1 VTIDDSN
8 SEQPGGLDDA
18 LAEVGELEAQ
28 VEEGAAAAE
37 LAILAEAE
45 QAEEALENLAETVAA
60 EALRAVAEAG
70 SEDEA
75 QEVLEAA
82 ALVEAAIEEAE
93 EAVAEEALAEV
104 AAVEEAVAEIEDA
117 VETELEIAVEA
128 VAEEVE
134 LEALKQV
141 VATEAIEGSLAAS
154 SEEEALAILEE
165 GVAVTEAIEEVQE
178 AVALEAVAE
187 SIEVVEELVADLVD
201 EDEDEDE
208 EPYVQSPY
216 DRPGRWYV
224 IHSYS
229 GYENKVSSN
238 LKNVVASRQMED
250 KVFEVVIPMEDVV
263 EFKGGKKVTVQK
275 KVFPGYLLVR
285 CDLDDDTWGAIRNTP
300 GVTGFV
306 GPGTK
311 PTPLSRREV
320 ENILQVKLEGTE
332 TPTKRSRPRLEY
344 EVDETVRVKEGPF
357 ADFSGQIAE
366 INEDQLKLKVL
377 VNIFGRETPVEL
389 EFSQVAKL

>member
-1 VTIDDSN
+1 MSDMTH
-8 SEQPGGLDDA
+8 SE
-18 LAEVGELEAQ
+18 
-28 VEEGAAAAE
+28 
-37 LAILAEAE
+37 
-45 QAEEALENLAETVAA
+45 AEEALVTGDEEDVA
-60 EALRAVAEAG
+60 EALEAEREETEGAP
-70 SEDEA
+70 E
-75 QEVLEAA
+75 EAA
-82 ALVEAAIEEAE
+82 MSTTSSTDVI
-93 EAVAEEALAEV
+93 AEV
-104 AAVEEAVAEIEDA
+104 APDDEAE
-117 VETELEIAVEA
+117 
-128 VAEEVE
+128 
-134 LEALKQV
+134 
-141 VATEAIEGSLAAS
+141 
-154 SEEEALAILEE
+154 
-165 GVAVTEAIEEVQE
+165 
-178 AVALEAVAE
+178 LEAVAE
-187 SIEVVEELVADLVD
+187 DAAVDEVAEAAAEVVAEEVVAEPAAGAGTPDLVLD
-201 EDEDEDE
+201 ATDDQQGEVALGGWGEDDEDE
-208 EPYVQSPY
+208 EIVPVESPY

-224 IHSYS
+224 VHTYS
-229 GYENKVSSN
+229 GYENKVRSN
-238 LKNVVASRQMED
+238 MGNVVASRGIED
-250 KVFEVVIPMEDVV
+250 RVFEVVIPMEDVV

-320 ENILQVKLEGTE
+320 ENILQVKAEGAE
-332 TPTKRSRPRLEY
+332 TSPKRSRPRLEY